1 MNNTTPPPQRPPS
14 SSSFAASN
22 DSPHRNKSV
31 SSSSSTN
38 HRRSSSNPNNVDT
51 IEYVLGNNTNGSATS
66 LNNNKRRSSQVLPV
80 HGSSSTSSASSGNY
94 NSSNNNNRND
104 PDYTSPSLPF
114 SPYTPPTLLS
124 QRFNHESDNEDGNIG
139 TYDNDPEDS
148 DRTEGSEITPSR
160 AKDSSRPRVA
170 KRPTYDH
177 KHDRCQQRVYLEEE
191 DVELIFTGYR
201 YRKSRL
207 VLYYILCAL
216 SFGIIFLLGRWMP
229 RHYIAFVAQKCEMNH
244 AEFIVV
250 QNEWGQ
256 LAMQSVFTKYYGGP
270 IDSVFSPEQMEK
282 PEDDESYDE
291 TVTTGTLHD
300 MRYFDHQYI
309 RFIYNPS
316 AQAFMQNSQWKDPDW
331 SNSANCERGIG
342 RETHQERTM
351 VFGSNLIDVQ
361 EKTIGQLLVQE
372 VLHPFYV
379 FQVFSMI
386 LWFADDYYYY
396 AACIFVISTVSVV
409 TELVE
414 TKKTMKR
421 MRNMSRFTCNTKV
434 FRSGR
439 WRYIGSEELVPGDVF
454 EVTDSDLTV
463 FPCDAVLLTG
473 DCIVNE
479 SMLTG
484 ESVPVS
490 KIPVTDAALQHMDLS
505 LANIPT
511 EIASHFLFSGT
522 KIVRARP
529 GVSKQPGAI
538 DAADEEFGTSP
549 PMRGLAMVVRVGFN
563 TTKGTLIRS
572 MLFPKP
578 NDFQFYRDSF
588 RFIGILAMIACVG
601 FLISTVNFV
610 RMGVPFK
617 AMIVKALDLITIV
630 VPPAL
635 PATMSIGTS
644 FAIARLKRSSI
655 FCISPTR
662 VNIGGKINCMCFDKT
677 GTLTEDGLDVLGVQC
692 ADSETGKFGEMLNNV
707 DEIHH
712 APATI
717 LEKTMS
723 LLFAMTTCHSVK
735 SLNGELI
742 GDPLDLK
749 MFEFTQWTLEEGGLG
764 ARTASVSESAQNG
777 SSGNGGIVSTVV
789 RPPGGKQFNLDDII
803 AKHNNGSH
811 ISESGDGGAFLE
823 LGIIRCFEF
832 VSSLRR
838 MSVIVK
844 RLHSPGMD
852 IFVKGAPEVMTDIC
866 IKDTLPLDYQERLAY
881 YTHHGYRVIAC
892 AYKSVPTLNFIRA
905 QRLKREQAESDL
917 IFLGFIIFENK
928 LKPTTA
934 PIIATLGNARIR
946 QVMCTGDNVL
956 TAISVS
962 RECGLIN
969 KAREVYTPRF
979 LTGDSVTEMSEIVWE
994 NVDNER
1000 MILDPVTLKPAT
1012 TWSDGS
1018 SLGPEFPRYSH
1029 MMNDYVLA
1037 VTGDCFRWMVDYAS
1051 TSTLNRMLVK
1061 GQIFARMSPDE
1072 KHELVEHLQAIGY
1085 CVGFCGD
1092 GANDCGALKAADVGI
1107 SLSEAEASVA
1117 APFTSR
1123 SNDIGCVV
1131 KVIQEGRAALVTSFS
1146 CFKYMA
1152 LYSIIQFT
1160 TVSFLYAFAS
1170 NLGDFQFLYIDLV
1183 LILPIAVFMG
1193 RTEAFP
1199 ILHPK
1204 RPTANLVSKKVLTS
1218 LIGQILIQSLFQGGL
1233 FIIVRHQP
1241 WYTPPDYDPEEKNI
1255 DCIENTV
1262 LFLLSC
1268 FQYLLV
1274 AIVFSVGPPY
1284 RKPMASNRPF
1294 VLITVTLVITSAI
1307 MVLVPTAW
1315 ITELMQLVHI
1325 PFSFRCLIII
1335 MAGLNLLLSLVCEA
1349 YVFPMFSKLIGEW
1362 WGRRKAGKEER
1373 FQRQQEVFA
1382 PPPQHQQSGL
1392 SGAGG
1397 AGYGSQD
1404 LTDRRQQT
1412 QGAGVDVAVV
1422 VSGDIAGAGA
1432 GVYGSGPATNKVVKK
1447 KASIKIYKI
1456 VEDEMMGP

>member
-1 MNNTTPPPQRPPS
+1 MKNSGPPHSPNP
-14 SSSFAASN
+14 SN
-22 DSPHRNKSV
+22 DQPHVNPITQNSNAVHTDSIEYLSSAVDGNLRRSV
-31 SSSSSTN
+31 SSLNSTKLSVQD
-38 HRRSSSNPNNVDT
+38 R
-51 IEYVLGNNTNGSATS
+51 I
-66 LNNNKRRSSQVLPV
+66 
-80 HGSSSTSSASSGNY
+80 
-94 NSSNNNNRND
+94 D
-104 PDYTSPSLPF
+104 PDQSTFTPS
-114 SPYTPPTLLS
+114 SKLS
-124 QRFNHESDNEDGNIG
+124 QRFSHDSDSENHF
-139 TYDNDPEDS
+139 NDDEEEDS
-148 DRTEGSEITPSR
+148 DRTEGGTDPSFVQGSSR
-160 AKDSSRPRVA
+160 AKTLNKRHVA
-170 KRPTYDH
+170 FDH
-177 KHDRCQQRVYLEEE
+177 RHDRCQQRVYLEEE

-201 YRKSRL
+201 YVRSRMY
-207 VLYYILCAL
+207 LYYMLCVLSCGIL
-216 SFGIIFLLGRWMP
+216 FLLGRWLP
-229 RHYIAFVAQKCEMNH
+229 RRYIAFVAQKCEMSK
-244 AEFIVV
+244 AECVVV
-250 QNEWGQ
+250 QNEYGQ
-256 LAMQSVFTKYYGGP
+256 LSAEAVFTKYYGGS
-270 IDSVFSPEQMEK
+270 IDSVFSPEQLEK
-282 PEDDESYDE
+282 PEGDDTYEE
-291 TVTTGTLHD
+291 TVTTGMLHD
-300 MRYFDHQYI
+300 MRYFDYQYI

-316 AQAFMQNSQWKDPDW
+316 VQTFMQNSHWKDPDW
-331 SNSANCERGIG
+331 SRAANCERGIG

-351 VFGSNLIDVQ
+351 VFGENLIDVK
-361 EKTIGQLLVQE
+361 EKTVVQLLVQE

-379 FQVFSMI
+379 FQIFSMA

-396 AACIFVISTVSVV
+396 AACILFISTVSVV

-414 TKKTMKR
+414 TKKTMRR
-421 MRNMSRFTCNTKV
+421 MRAMSRFTCNTKV

-454 EVTDSDLTV
+454 EITDPELTV

-511 EIASHFLFSGT
+511 GIARHFLFSGT
-522 KIVRARP
+522 RIVRARP
-529 GVSKQPGAI
+529 GPARELTPTT
-538 DAADEEFGTSP
+538 AEDEELGMSP
-549 PMRGLAMVVRVGFN
+549 PARGLAMVVRTGFN

-588 RFIGILAMIACVG
+588 RFIGILAMIAGVG

-617 AMIVKALDLITIV
+617 MMILKALDLITIV

-644 FAIARLKRSSI
+644 FAIARLKRSNI

-662 VNIGGKINCMCFDKT
+662 VNIGGKIDCMCFDKT

-707 DEIHH
+707 EEMQN
-712 APATI
+712 APKTV
-717 LEKTMS
+717 LEKSMP

-735 SLNGELI
+735 SLSGELI

-749 MFEFTQWTLEEGGLG
+749 MFEFTRWVLEEGGLG
-764 ARTASVSESAQNG
+764 ARTATVSESTRENG
-777 SSGNGGIVSTVV
+777 KEDPGGIVSTVV
-789 RPPGGKQFNLDDII
+789 RPPGGKQFNLDEMI
-803 AKHNNGSH
+803 AKNKSDTREM
-811 ISESGDGGAFLE
+811 SEPTFLE

-852 IFVKGAPEVMTDIC
+852 IFVKGAPEVMVDIC
-866 IKDTLPLDYQERLAY
+866 TKESLPLDYQQRLAY

-892 AYKSVPTLNFIRA
+892 AHKSMANLNFARA
-905 QRLKREQAESDL
+905 QRIKREQAESEL
-917 IFLGFIIFENK
+917 TFLGFIVFENK

-934 PIIATLGNARIR
+934 PIVATLSNARIR
-946 QVMCTGDNVL
+946 QIMCTGDNVL

-969 KAREVYTPRF
+969 QAREVYAPRF
-979 LTGDSVTEMSEIVWE
+979 VSGDSMTENSEIAWE
-994 NVDNER
+994 NIDNER
-1000 MILDPVTLKPAT
+1000 MTLDPITLKPST
-1012 TWSDGS
+1012 TWSDDS
-1018 SLGPEFPRYSH
+1018 SNGPEFPRYSH
-1029 MMNDYVLA
+1029 LMNDYVLA
-1037 VTGDCFRWMVDYAS
+1037 VTGDCFRWMVDYAP

-1072 KHELVEHLQAIGY
+1072 KHELVEHLQTLGY

-1170 NLGDFQFLYIDLV
+1170 NLGDFQYLYIDLV

-1193 RTEAFP
+1193 RTEAYP
-1199 ILHPK
+1199 VLHPK

-1218 LIGQILIQSLFQGGL
+1218 LIGQILIQSLFQGTL
-1233 FIIVRHQP
+1233 FLIVRHQP
-1241 WYTPPDYDPEEKNI
+1241 WYTPPAYDSEEKNI
-1255 DCIENTV
+1255 EMYENTV

-1284 RKPMASNRPF
+1284 RKPMSSNRPF
-1294 VLITVTLVITSAI
+1294 VVITIVLVVTSAI
-1307 MVLVPTAW
+1307 LVLVTTPW
-1315 ITELMQLVHI
+1315 ITETMQLVAI
-1325 PFSFRCLIII
+1325 PYSFRAFILIL
-1335 MAGLNLLLSLVCEA
+1335 AALNLGMSLVCES
-1349 YVFPMFSKLIGEW
+1349 YLFPIIARWIGEW
-1362 WGRRKAGKEER
+1362 ATAHKARKERRHAS
-1373 FQRQQEVFA
+1373 QQAVS
-1382 PPPQHQQSGL
+1382 QTRGL
-1392 SGAGG
+1392 
-1397 AGYGSQD
+1397 GYGSTELGQGQNVSTPQAMD
-1404 LTDRRQQT
+1404 AQT
-1412 QGAGVDVAVV
+1412 TTVDVEGGAMANT
-1422 VSGDIAGAGA
+1422 AGAMRKA
-1432 GVYGSGPATNKVVKK
+1432 AATK
-1447 KASIKIYKI
+1447 KASVKIYKM
-1456 VEDEMMGP
+1456 VEDEMNGPQAYKSH